1 MVSALEQQL
10 PTELSRQKKLKK
22 PQKKLLK
29 AELQN
34 RAGSWIAANQPSLGQ
49 LHSLK
54 PQTGSMSFALRPFK
68 KSPCGGCPALKGKL
82 CRCALK
88 YQQRLQQAANAF
100 SFKNRPGLQVPLSV
114 VADQIVKTFVAMQG
128 IKVFLLLGRLT
139 E

>member
-1 MVSALEQQL
+1 MPKISKHVSKICHKQANKALKKTLPALGKSSRKRLGKDLVSALEQQL

-29 AELQN
+29 AELKN
-34 RAGSWIAANQPSLGQ
+34 RADSWIAANQPSLGQ

-88 YQQRLQQAANAF
+88 YQQRLQQA
-100 SFKNRPGLQVPLSV
+100 G
-114 VADQIVKTFVAMQG
+114 
-128 IKVFLLLGRLT
+128 
-139 E
+139 

>member
-1 MVSALEQQL
+1 MPKISKHVSKICHKQANKALKKTLPALGKSSHKRLGKDLISALEQQL
-10 PTELSRQKKLKK
+10 PTKLSRQKKLKK

-29 AELQN
+29 AELKN

-88 YQQRLQQAANAF
+88 YQQRLQQA
-100 SFKNRPGLQVPLSV
+100 G
-114 VADQIVKTFVAMQG
+114 
-128 IKVFLLLGRLT
+128 
-139 E
+139 

>member
-1 MVSALEQQL
+1 MPKISKHVSKICHKQANKALKKTLPALGKSSRKRLGKDLISALEQQL
-10 PTELSRQKKLKK
+10 PTEFSRQKKLKK

-88 YQQRLQQAANAF
+88 YQQRLQQA
-100 SFKNRPGLQVPLSV
+100 G
-114 VADQIVKTFVAMQG
+114 
-128 IKVFLLLGRLT
+128 
-139 E
+139 

>member
-1 MVSALEQQL
+1 MPKISKHVSKICHKQANKALKKTLPALGKSSRKRLGKDLVSALELQL
-10 PTELSRQKKLKK
+10 PIELSRQKKLKK

-29 AELQN
+29 AELKN

-88 YQQRLQQAANAF
+88 YQQRLQQA
-100 SFKNRPGLQVPLSV
+100 G
-114 VADQIVKTFVAMQG
+114 
-128 IKVFLLLGRLT
+128 
-139 E
+139 

>member
-1 MVSALEQQL
+1 MPKISKHVSKICHKQANKALKKTLPALGKSSRKRLGKDLISALELQL

-34 RAGSWIAANQPSLGQ
+34 RAGSWIAVNQPSLGQ

-88 YQQRLQQAANAF
+88 YQQRLQQA
-100 SFKNRPGLQVPLSV
+100 G
-114 VADQIVKTFVAMQG
+114 
-128 IKVFLLLGRLT
+128 
-139 E
+139 

>member
-1 MVSALEQQL
+1 MPKISKHVSKICHKQANKALKKTLPALGKSSRKRLGKDLISALEQQL

-29 AELQN
+29 AELKN
-34 RAGSWIAANQPSLGQ
+34 RASSWIAANQPSLGQ

-88 YQQRLQQAANAF
+88 YQQRLQQA
-100 SFKNRPGLQVPLSV
+100 G
-114 VADQIVKTFVAMQG
+114 
-128 IKVFLLLGRLT
+128 
-139 E
+139 

>member
-1 MVSALEQQL
+1 MPKISKHVSKICHKQANKALKKTLPTLGKSSRKRLGKDLVSALEQQL

-29 AELQN
+29 AELKN

-88 YQQRLQQAANAF
+88 YQQRLQQA
-100 SFKNRPGLQVPLSV
+100 G
-114 VADQIVKTFVAMQG
+114 
-128 IKVFLLLGRLT
+128 
-139 E
+139 

>member
-1 MVSALEQQL
+1 MPKISKHVSKICHKQANKALKKTLPALGKSSRKRLGKDLVSALEQQL

-29 AELQN
+29 AELKN
-34 RAGSWIAANQPSLGQ
+34 RTGSWIAANQPSLGQ

-88 YQQRLQQAANAF
+88 YQQRLQQA
-100 SFKNRPGLQVPLSV
+100 G
-114 VADQIVKTFVAMQG
+114 
-128 IKVFLLLGRLT
+128 
-139 E
+139 

>member
-1 MVSALEQQL
+1 MPKISKHVSKICHKQANKALKKTLPALGKSSRKRLGKDLVSALEQQL
-10 PTELSRQKKLKK
+10 PIELSRQKKLKK

-29 AELQN
+29 AELKN

-88 YQQRLQQAANAF
+88 YQQRLQQA
-100 SFKNRPGLQVPLSV
+100 G
-114 VADQIVKTFVAMQG
+114 
-128 IKVFLLLGRLT
+128 
-139 E
+139 

>member
-1 MVSALEQQL
+1 MPKISKHVSKICHKQANKALKKTLPALGKSSRKRLGKDLISALELQL

-88 YQQRLQQAANAF
+88 YQQRLQQA
-100 SFKNRPGLQVPLSV
+100 G
-114 VADQIVKTFVAMQG
+114 
-128 IKVFLLLGRLT
+128 
-139 E
+139 

>member
-1 MVSALEQQL
+1 MPKISKHVSKICHKQANKALKKTLPALGKSSRKRLGKDLVSALEQQL

-68 KSPCGGCPALKGKL
+68 KSPCGGCPA
-82 CRCALK
+82 A
-88 YQQRLQQAANAF
+88 
-100 SFKNRPGLQVPLSV
+100 
-114 VADQIVKTFVAMQG
+114 
-128 IKVFLLLGRLT
+128 
-139 E
+139 

>member
-1 MVSALEQQL
+1 MPKISKHVSKICHKQANKALKKTLPALGKSSRKRLGKDLVSALEQQL

-54 PQTGSMSFALRPFK
+54 PQTGSMSFTLRPFK

-88 YQQRLQQAANAF
+88 YQQRLQQA
-100 SFKNRPGLQVPLSV
+100 G
-114 VADQIVKTFVAMQG
+114 
-128 IKVFLLLGRLT
+128 
-139 E
+139 

>member
-1 MVSALEQQL
+1 MPKISKHVSKICHKQANKALKKTLPALGKSSRKRLGKDLVSALEQQL
-10 PTELSRQKKLKK
+10 PIELSRQKKLKK

-29 AELQN
+29 AELKN

-54 PQTGSMSFALRPFK
+54 PQTGSMSFALCPFK

-88 YQQRLQQAANAF
+88 YQQRLQQA
-100 SFKNRPGLQVPLSV
+100 G
-114 VADQIVKTFVAMQG
+114 
-128 IKVFLLLGRLT
+128 
-139 E
+139 

>member
-1 MVSALEQQL
+1 MPKISKHISKICHKQAKKALKKTQPALGKSSRKRLGKGLVSALEQQL

-34 RAGSWIAANQPSLGQ
+34 RASTWIAANQASVELGQ

-88 YQQRLQQAANAF
+88 YQQRLQQA
-100 SFKNRPGLQVPLSV
+100 G
-114 VADQIVKTFVAMQG
+114 
-128 IKVFLLLGRLT
+128 
-139 E
+139 

>member
-1 MVSALEQQL
+1 MPKISKHVSKICHKQANKALKKTLPALGKSSRKRLGKDLISALEQQL
-10 PTELSRQKKLKK
+10 PTKLSRQKKLKK

-88 YQQRLQQAANAF
+88 YQQRLQQA
-100 SFKNRPGLQVPLSV
+100 G
-114 VADQIVKTFVAMQG
+114 
-128 IKVFLLLGRLT
+128 
-139 E
+139 